1 VAASAVAELALWL
14 VAGSVPSSPGP
25 GHLVPPGR
33 MELFEA
39 LLPRYGGVYAL
50 PDPYAS

>member
-14 VAGSVPSSPGP
+14 VVGFVPSSPGP
-25 GHLVPPGR
+25 CHWVPPGR
-33 MELFEA
+33 MALFEA
-39 LLPRYGGVYAL
+39 LRPRYGGVCAL